1 MKSHGMCVENVR
13 ARIQKIKLR
22 DIFFSF
28 LCQKQVNFVA
38 KLYFCCI
45 VYLFEGSCSLMIYE
59 KIETFICQLQKQ
71 SLAFQIDNFWLSKFL
86 RLNEEK

>member
-1 MKSHGMCVENVR
+1 
-13 ARIQKIKLR
+13 
-22 DIFFSF
+22 
-28 LCQKQVNFVA
+28 
-38 KLYFCCI
+38 
-45 VYLFEGSCSLMIYE
+45 MIYE

>member
-1 MKSHGMCVENVR
+1 MESHGMCVENVK
-13 ARIQKIKLR
+13 ARIQTIKLR

-38 KLYFCCI
+38 KLYFCYI
-45 VYLFEGSCSLMIYE
+45 VYLLEGSCNLMIYE
-59 KIETFICQLQKQ
+59 EIETFICQLQKQ